1 MKRHVGKDRVCLDLT
16 WKQSQS
22 SLHSLHQTGPH
33 NKSCIISSQLGFLVL
48 FSAFRSNKGGPMAL
62 EALNSPTT
70 ATPSFQFEDSS
81 STHYMVEPWA
91 KRKRS
96 KRPRLDHQPTEEEY
110 LALCLVM
117 LARGST
123 NLPIP
128 ALDGHHQKP
137 LAPPKVS
144 TSSEQKISYK
154 CSVCNKEFPSY
165 QALGGHKASHRK
177 LAGGGED
184 QTTSCT
190 TTSAT
195 TTPVSNGSGR
205 VHECSICHRTF
216 PTGQALG
223 GHKRCHYEGIIG
235 GAEKSGVTS
244 TSEGAGSTNTRTHSH
259 NHSHHDFDL
268 NVPALPEFSSD
279 FLVSG
284 DDEVMSPLPAA
295 KRIRILMA
303 PRIEVS
309 QAQ

>member
-1 MKRHVGKDRVCLDLT
+1 
-16 WKQSQS
+16 
-22 SLHSLHQTGPH
+22 
-33 NKSCIISSQLGFLVL
+33 
-48 FSAFRSNKGGPMAL
+48 
-62 EALNSPTT
+62 
-70 ATPSFQFEDSS
+70 
-81 STHYMVEPWA
+81 MVEPWA

-128 ALDGHHQKP
+128 ALDGHQ
-137 LAPPKVS
+137 VS

-235 GAEKSGVTS
+235 GAE
-244 TSEGAGSTNTRTHSH
+244 

-279 FLVSG
+279 FFVSG

>member
-1 MKRHVGKDRVCLDLT
+1 MG
-16 WKQSQS
+16 
-22 SLHSLHQTGPH
+22 
-33 NKSCIISSQLGFLVL
+33 
-48 FSAFRSNKGGPMAL
+48 
-62 EALNSPTT
+62 
-70 ATPSFQFEDSS
+70 
-81 STHYMVEPWA
+81 EPWA

-96 KRPRLDHQPTEEEY
+96 KRSRLDQQPTEEEY

-128 ALDGHHQKP
+128 ASDQH
-137 LAPPKVS
+137 PKLPDHPA
-144 TSSEQKISYK
+144 
-154 CSVCNKEFPSY
+154 N
-165 QALGGHKASHRK
+165 
-177 LAGGGED
+177 
-184 QTTSCT
+184 
-190 TTSAT
+190 TTSAPAT
-195 TTPVSNGSGR
+195 TVSNGSGR
-205 VHECSICHRTF
+205 VHECSICHKTF

-259 NHSHHDFDL
+259 NHNHHDFDL

-279 FLVSG
+279 FFVSG

-295 KRIRILMA
+295 KKLRILMA
-303 PRIEVS
+303 PIIQVS